1 MRYVESRGA
10 YRSLVGKHEEKR
22 RLGKRGCRR
31 EDDNK
36 IDLQE
41 ITMAVNVLLCLR
53 IWTVAGRGE
62 HGNEHSGYIK
72 CGGFLDCLRKV

>member
-10 YRSLVGKHEEKR
+10 CRVLVGKHEEKGP
-22 RLGKRGCRR
+22 LGTRGCRC
-31 EDDNK
+31 EDDIK

-41 ITMAVNVLLCLR
+41 ITMAVNVLLCVR
-53 IWTVAGRGE
+53 IWTVAGRCE